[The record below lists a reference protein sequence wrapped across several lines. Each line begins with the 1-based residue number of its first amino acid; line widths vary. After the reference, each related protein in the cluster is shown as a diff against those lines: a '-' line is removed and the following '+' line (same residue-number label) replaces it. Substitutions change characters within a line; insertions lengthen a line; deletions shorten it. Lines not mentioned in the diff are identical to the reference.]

1 MTVNELLAC
10 DVVDPTGQVVGH
22 VHDVTFV
29 LRDEGATP
37 VYEIRYLMF
46 LPGIVGVR
54 LGYGY
59 GEMHGPWPIATVMR
73 RVVRTRSRATEGA
86 HVTDISGG
94 RVHIDVAADSLP
106 SVLDVVEA
114 RQ

>member
-1 MTVNELLAC
+1 VE
-10 DVVDPTGQVVGH
+10 
-22 VHDVTFV
+22 
-29 LRDEGATP
+29 
-37 VYEIRYLMF
+37 
-46 LPGIVGVR
+46 
-54 LGYGY
+54 
-59 GEMHGPWPIATVMR
+59 W
-73 RVVRTRSRATEGA
+73 A